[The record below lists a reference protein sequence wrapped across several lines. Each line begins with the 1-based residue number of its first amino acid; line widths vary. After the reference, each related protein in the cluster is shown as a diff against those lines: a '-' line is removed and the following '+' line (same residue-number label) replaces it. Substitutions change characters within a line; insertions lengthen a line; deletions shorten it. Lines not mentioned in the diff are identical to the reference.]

1 MSGGR
6 EGVEV
11 ELGGRDV
18 IKGDE
23 FCLVYL
29 HGDELQEDHGDEV
42 GNSVGSDVHGG
53 VRLSMGGGWLFG
65 LLLED
70 GEEVVDQVGFL
81 LAVDHADRFEFM
93 DAFQ

>member
-6 EGVEV
+6 ESVEV

-29 HGDELQEDHGDEV
+29 HGNELQEDHGDEV
-42 GNSVGSDVHGG
+42 GNCVGSDVHGG
-53 VRLSMGGGWLFG
+53 MGLSMRGGWLFG

-70 GEEVVDQVGFL
+70 GEEVVDQVGL
-81 LAVDHADRFEFM
+81 LLPVDHADRLEFV
-93 DAFQ
+93 DAF